1 MRECVIAKLNRQ
13 APNRVWTFSW
23 TLFSEINVQE
33 NVFELVSDLCL
44 YILCWRLYFM
54 MSQHDLCVMP
64 SKIWGF
70 CVAVVHLTMHH
81 VLLFQK
87 LMSALQILV
96 RMMRHVLMTSTVI
109 AANVLTVTL
118 AFTAK
123 QARPEFTA
131 RFAARNIFSQLG
143 LICVGG
149 WGRTYTCCTLH
160 ALTCACDEWS
170 VVGFY
175 VRLLRLFTDIDEC
188 LSQPCQN
195 AGNCTDFVNGF
206 ECTCVSGYTGLLCE
220 TGM

>member
-1 MRECVIAKLNRQ
+1 MFGWLHRHTLWNR
-13 APNRVWTFSW
+13 W
-23 TLFSEINVQE
+23 
-33 NVFELVSDLCL
+33 LCL
-44 YILCWRLYFM
+44 THIMVTTGPPLLYLSAERYNGIPTTCIGEVTSLRNTSPCMSIQHGVINMFM
-54 MSQHDLCVMP
+54 F
-64 SKIWGF
+64 G
-70 CVAVVHLTMHH
+70 
-81 VLLFQK
+81 FQK
-87 LMSALQILV
+87 LMSVLESLWERCNVYWWRQQLSLPVRWRLLWRSLRNRQVQSSIL
-96 RMMRHVLMTSTVI
+96 
-109 AANVLTVTL
+109 
-118 AFTAK
+118 
-123 QARPEFTA
+123 
-131 RFAARNIFSQLG
+131 SQLG

-195 AGNCTDFVNGF
+195 AANCTDVVSGF